1 MILVTGG
8 TGFIGKRLMNYLT
21 KQENPK
27 DIVCLVHDHSSSMED
42 AGREYLKSLG
52 VRLIPVD
59 LLSGKGLDQLP
70 RSPRKIFHLASNT
83 DTSASDHS
91 INDVGTTNLL
101 NALGPLGPS
110 THFIFTSSIAV
121 NDHRPDYTLP
131 ITEDTPPP

>member
-1 MILVTGG
+1 
-8 TGFIGKRLMNYLT
+8 
-21 KQENPK
+21 
-27 DIVCLVHDHSSSMED
+27 
-42 AGREYLKSLG
+42 
-52 VRLIPVD
+52 
-59 LLSGKGLDQLP
+59 
-70 RSPRKIFHLASNT
+70 PRKIFHLASNT

-131 ITEDTPPP
+131 ITEDTPPPERPCHEYGRKKLLTEHLLKARAAEGGFRLSIVRVCGVYGEGVRQGGLFDSIKTMVPK